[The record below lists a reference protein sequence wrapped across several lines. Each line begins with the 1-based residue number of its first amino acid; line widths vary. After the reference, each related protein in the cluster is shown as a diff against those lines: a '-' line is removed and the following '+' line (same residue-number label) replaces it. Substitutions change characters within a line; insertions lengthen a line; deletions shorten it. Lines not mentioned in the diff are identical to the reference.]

1 MRAAILLTAAAVGAL
16 GLGACSADSG
26 GADRP
31 AATADTSAE
40 ETSGS
45 LRGDALL
52 IETRVTDARRH
63 TGEVLDGSR
72 IGESP
77 FCPGGAASGSSE
89 GATITTTFSCSG
101 GTLTVQ
107 YAPTQR
113 ALVQSSEWWVV
124 SGTGDFEGL
133 RGGGSMVAAF
143 EADDP
148 DVGREIF
155 AGTVTG

>member
-1 MRAAILLTAAAVGAL
+1 MRTAMLVTVAAGAAI
-16 GLGACSADSG
+16 GLGACSADDG
-26 GADRP
+26 GDDRP
-31 AATADTSAE
+31 AGTAGTSAE

-52 IETRVTDARRH
+52 IETRITDARRH

-77 FCPGGAASGSSE
+77 FCPGGAANGSSE
-89 GATITTTFSCSG
+89 GATITTTFSCPG

-113 ALVQSSEWWVV
+113 ALVQSSEWRVV
-124 SGTGDFEGL
+124 SGTGEFEGL
-133 RGGGSMVAAF
+133 RGGGFMVASF
-143 EADDP
+143 ETDDP
-148 DVGREIF
+148 DVGRELF